1 MEGTLASTGWAT
13 RCGGGGGGGDGGAA
27 GAAAV
32 PLSCISWAMMSTIAA
47 MARGPLGLPS
57 IPAQNEDHFAPVNH
71 FCALSRATRLSPLRR
86 QSRGCF
92 HSESCSLICP
102 RASSEAL
109 ERMECFQGILGKFE
123 LSQMQCIQQNLPEV
137 VP

>member
-1 MEGTLASTGWAT
+1 MGA
-13 RCGGGGGGGDGGAA
+13 AA
-27 GAAAV
+27 GATAGAAV
-32 PLSCISWAMMSTIAA
+32 PLSCISWAMVSTIAA
-47 MARGPLGLPS
+47 MARGPPGLPS
-57 IPAQNEDHFAPVNH
+57 TPAQNEDHFAPVNH
-71 FCALSRATRLSPLRR
+71 FCALTRLSSLRR

-123 LSQMQCIQQNLPEV
+123 LSQMQCIQEYLPEV
-137 VP
+137 MP